1 MKFLGLMIVF
11 TALLAVAFLVGYKTE
26 VNYEDDDTAMS
37 YGSDKKPPVGGV
49 RMGADGPSFGQK
61 KYGM

>member
-11 TALLAVAFLVGYKTE
+11 TALLAVAFMVGYKTE
-26 VNYEDDDTAMS
+26 VNYEDDDAAIS
-37 YGSDKKPPVGGV
+37 RGSDRQQPVGGV
-49 RMGADGPSFGQK
+49 RMNVDGPSFGQK